1 MYIPIIVLGG
11 IFLINRS
18 ITTDDYIVYT
28 MYTTTLLTSV
38 SILLNFI
45 ELFKKVITGIYRFF
59 EIQDIQPNFIDSDNA
74 LDMDVRNI
82 KDDIKFNNVSFS
94 TTIQMIKILKRRY

>member
-1 MYIPIIVLGG
+1 
-11 IFLINRS
+11 
-18 ITTDDYIVYT
+18 

-38 SILLNFI
+38 SRLLNFI
-45 ELFKKVITGIYRFF
+45 ELFKKGITGIYRFF